1 MKERFDKIIE
11 LTYEISGNDSV
22 YYFDDHK
29 DKEILKELV
38 KERFDKIIELTNE
51 IIKNDL
57 AYYFKGSNNNRKRL
71 DYVNNGIKHFEKI
84 RSGEMNL
91 EEAKKTADSV

>member
-1 MKERFDKIIE
+1 M
-11 LTYEISGNDSV
+11 
-22 YYFDDHK
+22 
-29 DKEILKELV
+29 
-38 KERFDKIIELTNE
+38 
-51 IIKNDL
+51 

-91 EEAKKTADSV
+91 EEAKKNCRLCSNEI